1 MQAQRNLVSFI
12 GLGSRT
18 ATVLLYTYIR
28 EHPATCTPKE
38 QINFFTDAALYAKG
52 VDWYESLYVVKKK
65 QVVCGDLSY
74 NYLHSGQAAQLI
86 ARTYPNA
93 KLLAVIDDPLLC
105 VRMEY
110 VQARQDGV
118 LSKNITFEQFIKQTP
133 EVLLRSK
140 FGRLLVPY
148 FSYYSTRDLLILLAC
163 EVETNPLSIIKNTYE
178 HCGLET
184 SFVPLSLRHLVIEE
198 EDDTKKRPGIIK
210 RMYKHIKRLIKF
222 IYTKITQVIF
232 PPNVPKETILERAKR
247 VELSPEMEKY
257 LKDYYRED
265 VQILSSL
272 LHRDFNVEWSI

>member
-1 MQAQRNLVSFI
+1 MQAQRKLVSFI
-12 GLGSRT
+12 GLGSQT
-18 ATVLLYTYIR
+18 ATALLYTYIR
-28 EHPATCTPKE
+28 EHPAACVPEE
-38 QINFFTDAALYAKG
+38 QINFFSDATQYAKG
-52 VDWYESLYVVKKK
+52 VAWYEGLYVVKKK
-65 QVVCGDLSY
+65 QRVCGELAS
-74 NYLHSGQAAQLI
+74 NYLHSGQAAKLI

-140 FGRLLVPY
+140 FGRLLVSY
-148 FSYYSTRDLLILLAC
+148 FSYYSTRDLLVLLASK
-163 EVETNPLSIIKNTYE
+163 VETDPLSVLKDTYE
-178 HCGLET
+178 HCGLEA
-184 SFVPLSLRHLVIEE
+184 SFVPLSLRYLVIEE

-210 RMYKHIKRLIKF
+210 RIYKQIKRLIKF

-232 PPNVPKETILERAKR
+232 PPNVLKETILERAKR
-247 VELSPEMEKY
+247 IELSPEMEKY

-272 LHRDFNVEWSI
+272 LHRDFNAEWSI